1 MENINVVSVLPKN
14 NRGIYGQAIADENV
28 LLISPVLKP
37 SRTLTKQE
45 RTRLYLAHELG
56 HYINNEWMKTV
67 IDDLNT
73 RLTNGTLELSQAQT
87 YIKSSATS
95 SEEIG
100 NDIHYGTRD
109 KLIQNG
115 ISFTKRKAVKLRA
128 EDYKKYDY
136 IIGMEKSNVINIKRI
151 VGEDVDDKIYRLLDF
166 SDTPRDIVDPWY
178 TGNFE
183 ITFNDIVEGCN
194 GFLKCLKDKNIIDK

>member
-1 MENINVVSVLPKN
+1 MIKVLFICHGNIC
-14 NRGIYGQAIADENV
+14 R
-28 LLISPVLKP
+28 SPMAEFVLKDMVK
-37 SRTLTKQE
+37 KQGVE
-45 RTRLYLAHELG
+45 KEF
-56 HYINNEWMKTV
+56 
-67 IDDLNT
+67 
-73 RLTNGTLELSQAQT
+73 

-166 SDTPRDIVDPWY
+166 SDTPRDIADPWY